1 VAGLETLRASAISL
15 NTEAHA
21 LATRVRGH
29 VAESAR
35 AALVQLTAVVQEL
48 TPQNNDLVLCPAAE
62 RDPSQLTE
70 QIWSQ
75 PKKFEGI
82 WLRIKPLD
90 KAVSRVD
97 ALAGPLGAEWQ
108 ADATELATARQ
119 TLQKAQQ
126 WATAVCI
133 LNIIMNK
140 SRLLGIGPAAN
151 AAATAKSITDMVG
164 FLKARGCK
172 EKVPAHLWQELME
185 LVAAKNLDC
194 GAAAGP

>member
-1 VAGLETLRASAISL
+1 MK
-15 NTEAHA
+15 
-21 LATRVRGH
+21 
-29 VAESAR
+29 
-35 AALVQLTAVVQEL
+35 LTAGVQEL
-48 TPQNNDLVLCPAAE
+48 IPENNDLVLCPAAE
-62 RDPSQLTE
+62 HDPSQLTE

-75 PKKFEGI
+75 PKKSEGI
-82 WLRIKPLD
+82 WVKT
-90 KAVSRVD
+90 
-97 ALAGPLGAEWQ
+97 EWQ

-133 LNIIMNK
+133 LNIMMNK
-140 SRLLGIGPAAN
+140 SQLVGIGPAAN
-151 AAATAKSITDMVG
+151 AAAIAKSITDMVG

-185 LVAAKNLDC
+185 LVAAKKLDC